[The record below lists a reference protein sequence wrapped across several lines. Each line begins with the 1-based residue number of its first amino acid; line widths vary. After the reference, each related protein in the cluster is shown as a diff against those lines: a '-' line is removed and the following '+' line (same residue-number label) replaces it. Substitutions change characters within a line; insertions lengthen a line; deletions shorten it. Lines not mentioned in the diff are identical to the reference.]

1 MVWFIIKTKK
11 MKYMIKNLIVL
22 MIALMASTSLHSQ
35 WKIDK
40 ISLGFENGIKKDF
53 NTIAHNEGGYFLPAQ
68 HNWIGSRFL
77 LGNYYIGGN
86 ATIFLKN
93 KFLIDFGIYSHVV
106 SDYYIFYIP
115 ELKKGSSSSA
125 SSPYLKYVLGFGRDI
140 KIKGRFYY
148 QPTILFSYILTDN
161 EIDGDLVG
169 IGMGLDKDFV
179 SSDSTYTYAKNNC
192 FIGLRNTFQWK
203 FNDRLN
209 LNFGFSY
216 NHGLQKF
223 SKTDYIL
230 YLTSAPET
238 IYKAE
243 SINRLSHSTL
253 FLSAQYSIWHADKK
267 AQ

>member
-1 MVWFIIKTKK
+1 
-11 MKYMIKNLIVL
+11 MIKNLIVL
-22 MIALMASTSLHSQ
+22 VIALMASTSLHSQ

-53 NTIAHNEGGYFLPAQ
+53 NTITQNDGGYFLPAQ

-77 LGNYYIGGN
+77 LGNYYYGGN

-115 ELKKGSSSSA
+115 ELKKGSSSSG
-125 SSPYLKYVLGFGRDI
+125 SSPYLKFVLGFGRDI
-140 KIKGRFYY
+140 KIIGRLFF
-148 QPTILFSYILTDN
+148 QSSILLSYTLTDN
-161 EIDGDLVG
+161 EIDGDLIGNG
-169 IGMGLDKDFV
+169 IALDKDYV
-179 SSDSTYTYAKNNC
+179 SLDSTYTYSKNN
-192 FIGLRNTFQWK
+192 FFLGLRNTFQWK

-223 SKTDYIL
+223 SKTNHTL
-230 YLTSAPET
+230 YMTSAPET
-238 IYKAE
+238 IYKGE
-243 SINRLSHSTL
+243 TISRLSHSTL